1 MKPILLVEDNPHDV
15 ELTLIAL
22 EKAKLHND
30 VVVVRDGDE
39 ALDYLFMR
47 NGFADRVEGNPALI
61 MLDIKL
67 NKMSGLGV
75 LETLRKDGALRSIP
89 VVMLTGSK
97 EPSDLN
103 QAYALGVNAYVVK
116 PVMFKDFVSAVS
128 DIGLFWAILN
138 EPPPGSSRAVRSS
151 PLSKREQ

>member
-1 MKPILLVEDNPHDV
+1 M
-15 ELTLIAL
+15 
-22 EKAKLHND
+22 
-30 VVVVRDGDE
+30 VVVRDGDE

-47 NGFADRVEGNPALI
+47 NGFADRAEGNPALI

-89 VVMLTGSK
+89 VLMLTSSK

-128 DIGLFWAILN
+128 DIDLFWAILN
-138 EPPPGSSRAVRSS
+138 EPPPGSSRASTQSRLSDIFMSRLETESKAAIVRF
-151 PLSKREQ
+151 LF